1 MMAPRVGS
9 EVLVEK
15 KFFKSE
21 FVVFVVLNGEG
32 RVTVFACGAGDMHL
46 ILSRVS
52 QINNAIPGRTL
63 ISLGFL

>member
-15 KFFKSE
+15 KFLKSE

-32 RVTVFACGAGDMHL
+32 RVTVFACGAGDML
-46 ILSRVS
+46 CTS
-52 QINNAIPGRTL
+52 
-63 ISLGFL
+63 SLVG